1 MIALGF
7 GVSKDS
13 GERDVK
19 RLTHCFWKRARRV
32 WAFGHHVQHNSNGN
46 RIVVDIH
53 VIIFLI
59 IYASVEK
66 EF

>member
-7 GVSKDS
+7 GVTKDF

-32 WAFGHHVQHNSNGN
+32 RAFGHHVQYNSNGN

-59 IYASVEK
+59 VYAFREK